1 MPIIPSADATVF
13 SLHGSTFRAYV
24 NPTRGSEQ
32 LCAWRLEVPAGRL
45 GVAHRPDREE
55 VLLILHGDLEVT
67 LDGVRGQART
77 GDVVVVAA
85 NSEVRIDGGEQDA
98 SVWVS
103 TTVGLRA
110 TTADGEVI
118 APPWAR

>member
-13 SLHGSTFRAYV
+13 SVHGSTFHAYV

-32 LCAWRLEVPAGRL
+32 LCAWRLEVPARQI

-55 VLLILHGDLEVT
+55 VLLILRGDLEVS
-67 LDGVRGQART
+67 LDGVRAPAQS
-77 GDVVVVAA
+77 GDVVVFGAH
-85 NSEVRIDGGEQDA
+85 NEVRIDGGDEDA

-103 TTVGLRA
+103 TTAGLRA
-110 TTADGEVI
+110 TTVDGEVI
-118 APPWAR
+118 EPPWAR